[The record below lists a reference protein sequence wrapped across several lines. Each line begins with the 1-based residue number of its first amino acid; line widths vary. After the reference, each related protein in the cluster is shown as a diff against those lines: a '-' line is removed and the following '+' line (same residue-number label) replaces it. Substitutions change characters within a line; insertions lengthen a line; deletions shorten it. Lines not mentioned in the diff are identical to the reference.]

1 MDFSFPP
8 EVEAFRTEV
17 KAFLAENFDESMLD
31 VTHDGTMHVP
41 ELHAALAAEGW
52 LAGPVPKV
60 LGGGGRT
67 AREAIVQRRSQLEQL
82 EGALANYEAS
92 CASEETARQN
102 VRAPVSMPWA

>member
-41 ELHAALAAEGW
+41 ELMLHW
-52 LAGPVPKV
+52 RRKAGSPAPSRKSSAVVVAPRSSRSCSTKKCSSP
-60 LGGGGRT
+60 G
-67 AREAIVQRRSQLEQL
+67 RRSTRW
-82 EGALANYEAS
+82 AS
-92 CASEETARQN
+92 RSSPQR
-102 VRAPVSMPWA
+102 S

>member
-41 ELHAALAAEGW
+41 DCLLYTS
-52 LAGPVPKV
+52 PSP
-60 LGGGGRT
+60 RD
-67 AREAIVQRRSQLEQL
+67 
-82 EGALANYEAS
+82 
-92 CASEETARQN
+92 
-102 VRAPVSMPWA
+102 